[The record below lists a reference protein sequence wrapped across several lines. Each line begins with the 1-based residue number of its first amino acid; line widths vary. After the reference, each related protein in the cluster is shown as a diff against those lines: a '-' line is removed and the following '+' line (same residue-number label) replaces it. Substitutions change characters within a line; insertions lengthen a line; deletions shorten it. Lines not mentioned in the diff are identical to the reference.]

1 VKSII
6 EVLEIDLIG
15 VILRKLIKNGSF
27 LGLVSVSQQ
36 EILSLYNRFCQLDR
50 NSGGFVSAD
59 EFMSVPEF
67 AVNPLAQVREMV
79 LSPFGF
85 TRNFSNKELNIV

>member
-1 VKSII
+1 MTSKRSRNTAITPVISISFW
-6 EVLEIDLIG
+6 VLLVESIVHCLGNLMIKLRSFFYLI
-15 VILRKLIKNGSF
+15 
-27 LGLVSVSQQ
+27 SVSQQ

-67 AVNPLAQVREMV
+67 AVNPLAQVGKLV
-79 LSPFGF
+79 L
-85 TRNFSNKELNIV
+85 